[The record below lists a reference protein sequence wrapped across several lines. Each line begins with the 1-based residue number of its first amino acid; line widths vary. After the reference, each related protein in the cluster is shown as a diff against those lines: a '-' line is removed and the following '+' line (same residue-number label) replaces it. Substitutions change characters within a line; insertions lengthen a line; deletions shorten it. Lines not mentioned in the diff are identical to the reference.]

1 MPNVK
6 LTESFV
12 AKITSSSE
20 TLFWDT
26 ELTGLGLRVWSSGK
40 KVYIIQHRNK
50 QTQKLHKVTLG
61 ASSTI
66 ELKHARELAAKHIY
80 ECNSDSISTGIRSIY
95 LSDLCKLYLNE
106 RKGKKKSLDQD
117 E

>member
-1 MPNVK
+1 MPNIK

-40 KVYIIQHRNK
+40 KVYIVQHRNK
-50 QTQKLHKVTLG
+50 QTQKSYKVTLG
-61 ASSTI
+61 NANI
-66 ELKHARELAAKHIY
+66 VALKKQ
-80 ECNSDSISTGIRSIY
+80 DS
-95 LSDLCKLYLNE
+95 
-106 RKGKKKSLDQD
+106 
-117 E
+117 